1 MQAYNFKSF
10 FLRYKKRYLLGI
22 IWLALVDILQL
33 IIPQILRDFTDN
45 LQAGLVGSGELIRYA
60 GLIVLVAGGTA
71 FFRFLWRLYINGTA
85 RRLERNLRNDLY
97 QHFQRLSANYF
108 QQQKTGDLMAHATND
123 INAIRR
129 ATGPGVVMLAD
140 AILLTIATI
149 SILIFSIDIRLTLI
163 ALIPL
168 PFITLISLKFGQII
182 HKKFKKVQEAFSDLS
197 DKAQENFSGI
207 RVVKAFA
214 REEKEIERFQVSNEN
229 NYERNVDLV
238 KSWGLFRPLVQ
249 FFSGM
254 SFLIVIW
261 LGGRMVIEEAISLGD
276 FVAFISY
283 LGMLTWPMMALGFV
297 INHIQRGRASLER
310 LNNILDEEP
319 DVYNYPD
326 TNYTID
332 ELQGEIE
339 FNNLTFSYPDED
351 ETVLKEISF
360 KIESGQTVAFIGRTG
375 SGKSTIARLILRL
388 FNSERESLYL
398 DGHDIN
404 KVPLETIRENT
415 AFVPQDN
422 FLFSTT
428 IGKNIAFHNPETDIE
443 LIEQAAREAAVY
455 DNINDF
461 PEGFDTILGERGVT
475 LSGGQQ
481 QRVALA
487 RALIKRPDILILD
500 DSLSA
505 VDTRTEETI
514 LNNLEEIMAERTTI
528 LIALRIS
535 TIKNADK
542 IFVLD
547 DGSIIE
553 EGDHES
559 LLDNQGLYYD
569 LYQKQL
575 LEEKLENQ

>member
-1 MQAYNFKSF
+1 MQEHNFKGF
-10 FLRYKKRYLLGI
+10 FLRYKKRYLLGV
-22 IWLALVDILQL
+22 IWLALVDLLKL

-45 LQAGLVGSGELIRYA
+45 LQAGLVGSSELIRYA

-71 FFRFLWRLYINGTA
+71 LFRFLWRLYINGTA

-97 QHFQRLSANYF
+97 EHFQRLSPNYF

-140 AILLTIATI
+140 AILLTIATV
-149 SILIFSIDIRLTLI
+149 SILIFTIDIRLTLI

-182 HKKFKKVQEAFSDLS
+182 HKKFKKVQEAFSNLS

-214 REEKEIERFQVSNEN
+214 REGEEIERFQKSNEN

-261 LGGRMVIEEAISLGD
+261 LGGRMVIEETISLGD

-310 LNNILDEEP
+310 LNSIFDEEP

-326 TNYTID
+326 TNYKID
-332 ELQGEIE
+332 ELKGEIE
-339 FNNLTFSYPDED
+339 FDNLTFNYPDENKPI
-351 ETVLKEISF
+351 LKDISF

-404 KVPLETIRENT
+404 KVPLETIRDNT

-428 IGKNIAFHNPETDIE
+428 IGKNIAFHDPETDIE
-443 LIEQAAREAAVY
+443 LIKQAAREASVY
-455 DNINDF
+455 DNIIDF

-514 LNNLEEIMAERTTI
+514 LNNLEDIMAERTTI
-528 LIALRIS
+528 LIAHRIS

-547 DGSIIE
+547 EGNIIE

-559 LLDNQGLYYD
+559 LLDNEGLYYD

>member
-1 MQAYNFKSF
+1 MQEHNFKGF
-10 FLRYKKRYLLGI
+10 FLRYKKRYLLGV
-22 IWLALVDILQL
+22 IWLALVDLLKL

-45 LQAGLVGSGELIRYA
+45 LQAGLVGSSELIRYA

-71 FFRFLWRLYINGTA
+71 LFRFLWRLYINGTA

-97 QHFQRLSANYF
+97 EHFQRLSPNYF

-140 AILLTIATI
+140 AILLTIATV
-149 SILIFSIDIRLTLI
+149 SILIFTIDIRLTLI

-182 HKKFKKVQEAFSDLS
+182 HKKFKKVQEAFSNLS

-214 REEKEIERFQVSNEN
+214 REGEEIERFQKSNEN

-261 LGGRMVIEEAISLGD
+261 LGGRMVIEETISLGD

-310 LNNILDEEP
+310 LNSIFDEEP

-326 TNYTID
+326 TNYKVD
-332 ELQGEIE
+332 ELKGEIE
-339 FNNLTFSYPDED
+339 FDNLTFNYPDENKPI
-351 ETVLKEISF
+351 LKDISF
-360 KIESGQTVAFIGRTG
+360 KIGSGQTVAFIGRTG

-404 KVPLETIRENT
+404 KVPLETIRDNT

-428 IGKNIAFHNPETDIE
+428 IGKNIAFHDPETDIE
-443 LIEQAAREAAVY
+443 LIKQAAREASVY
-455 DNINDF
+455 DNIIDF

-514 LNNLEEIMAERTTI
+514 LNNLEDIMAERTTI
-528 LIALRIS
+528 LIAHRIS

-547 DGSIIE
+547 EGNIIE

-559 LLDNQGLYYD
+559 LLDNEGLYYD

>member
-1 MQAYNFKSF
+1 MQDYNFKGF

-45 LQAGLVGSGELIRYA
+45 LQAGLVGSSELVRYA

-97 QHFQRLSANYF
+97 QHFQRLSPNYF

-149 SILIFSIDIRLTLI
+149 SILIITIDIRLTLI
-163 ALIPL
+163 ALVPL

-182 HKKFKKVQEAFSDLS
+182 HKKFKKVQEAFSNLS

-261 LGGRMVIEEAISLGD
+261 LGGRMVIEETISLGD

-310 LNNILDEEP
+310 LNSIFDEEP

-326 TNYTID
+326 TDHKID
-332 ELQGEIE
+332 KLKGQIE
-339 FNNLTFSYPDED
+339 FDNLTFSYPDED
-351 ETVLKEISF
+351 DPILKDISF

-404 KVPLETIRENT
+404 KVPLETIRKNS

-428 IGKNIAFHNPETDIE
+428 IGKNIAFHDPDTDLE
-443 LIEQAAREAAVY
+443 LIKQAAREASVY
-455 DNINDF
+455 DNIIDF

-505 VDTRTEETI
+505 VDTKTEETI

-528 LIALRIS
+528 LIAHRIS
-535 TIKNADK
+535 TIKNADR

-547 DGSIIE
+547 DGMIIE
-553 EGDHES
+553 EGDHET
-559 LLDNQGLYYD
+559 LLDNEGLYYE

>member
-1 MQAYNFKSF
+1 MQEYTFKSF

-22 IWLALVDILQL
+22 IWLAFVDILQL

-45 LQAGLVGSGELIRYA
+45 LQAGLVGSSELVRYA

-97 QHFQRLSANYF
+97 EHFQRLSPNYF

-140 AILLTIATI
+140 AILLTVATV
-149 SILIFSIDIRLTLI
+149 SILIFTIDIRLTLI

-182 HKKFKKVQEAFSDLS
+182 HKKFKKVQEAFSNLS

-214 REEKEIERFQVSNEN
+214 REEKEIERFQESNEN

-261 LGGRMVIEEAISLGD
+261 LGGRMVIEETISLGD

-297 INHIQRGRASLER
+297 INHIQRGKASLER
-310 LNNILDEEP
+310 LNSIFDEEP
-319 DVYNYPD
+319 DIYNYPD
-326 TNYTID
+326 TNYKID
-332 ELQGEIE
+332 ELKGEIE
-339 FNNLTFSYPDED
+339 FDNLTFSYPDED
-351 ETVLKEISF
+351 EPVLKDISF

-404 KVPLETIRENT
+404 KVPLETIREST

-428 IGKNIAFHNPETDIE
+428 IGKNIAFHDPETDPE
-443 LIEQAAREAAVY
+443 LIKQAAREASVY
-455 DNINDF
+455 DNIIDF

-514 LNNLEEIMAERTTI
+514 LSNLEDIMAERTTI
-528 LIALRIS
+528 LIAHRIS
-535 TIKNADK
+535 TIKNADR

-547 DGSIIE
+547 DGMIIE
-553 EGDHES
+553 QGDHES
-559 LLDNQGLYYD
+559 LLDNEGLYYD

>member
-1 MQAYNFKSF
+1 
-10 FLRYKKRYLLGI
+10 
-22 IWLALVDILQL
+22 
-33 IIPQILRDFTDN
+33 
-45 LQAGLVGSGELIRYA
+45 
-60 GLIVLVAGGTA
+60 
-71 FFRFLWRLYINGTA
+71 
-85 RRLERNLRNDLY
+85 
-97 QHFQRLSANYF
+97 
-108 QQQKTGDLMAHATND
+108 
-123 INAIRR
+123 
-129 ATGPGVVMLAD
+129 
-140 AILLTIATI
+140 
-149 SILIFSIDIRLTLI
+149 
-163 ALIPL
+163 
-168 PFITLISLKFGQII
+168 
-182 HKKFKKVQEAFSDLS
+182 
-197 DKAQENFSGI
+197 
-207 RVVKAFA
+207 
-214 REEKEIERFQVSNEN
+214 
-229 NYERNVDLV
+229 
-238 KSWGLFRPLVQ
+238 
-249 FFSGM
+249 
-254 SFLIVIW
+254 
-261 LGGRMVIEEAISLGD
+261 MVIEEAISLGD

-297 INHIQRGRASLER
+297 INHIQRGKASLER
-310 LNNILDEEP
+310 LNSIFDEEP
-319 DVYNYPD
+319 DIYNYPD
-326 TNYTID
+326 TNYKID
-332 ELQGEIE
+332 ELKGEIE
-339 FNNLTFSYPDED
+339 FDKLTFSYPDED
-351 ETVLKEISF
+351 EPILKDISF

-388 FNSERESLYL
+388 FNSDRESLYL

-443 LIEQAAREAAVY
+443 LIKQAAREASVY
-455 DNINDF
+455 DNIIDF

-514 LNNLEEIMAERTTI
+514 LNNLEDIMAERTTI
-528 LIALRIS
+528 LIAHRIS

-547 DGSIIE
+547 DGTIIE

-559 LLDNQGLYYD
+559 LLDNEGLYYD

>member
-1 MQAYNFKSF
+1 MHEYSFKGF

-22 IWLALVDILQL
+22 VWLALVDILQL

-45 LQAGLVGSGELIRYA
+45 IQAGLVGSPELIRYA

-97 QHFQRLSANYF
+97 QHFQRLSPNYF

-149 SILIFSIDIRLTLI
+149 SILIFTINIRLTLI

-182 HKKFKKVQEAFSDLS
+182 HKKFKKVQEAFSNLS

-229 NYERNVDLV
+229 NYKRNVDLV

-326 TNYTID
+326 TNYKIN
-332 ELQGEIE
+332 ELKGEIK

-351 ETVLKEISF
+351 ETVLKEVSF

-404 KVPLETIRENT
+404 KIPLETIRENT

-428 IGKNIAFHNPETDIE
+428 IGKNIAFHDPETDLE
-443 LIEQAAREAAVY
+443 LIKQAAREAAVY

-528 LIALRIS
+528 LIAHRIS

-559 LLDNQGLYYD
+559 LLDNEGLYYD

>member
-1 MQAYNFKSF
+1 MQDYSFKGF

-45 LQAGLVGSGELIRYA
+45 LQAGLVGGPELIRYA

-71 FFRFLWRLYINGTA
+71 LFRFLWRLYINGTA

-97 QHFQRLSANYF
+97 EHFQRLSPNYF

-149 SILIFSIDIRLTLI
+149 SILIFTIDIRLTLI

-182 HKKFKKVQEAFSDLS
+182 HKKFKKVQEAFSNLS

-229 NYERNVDLV
+229 NYKRNVDLV

-261 LGGRMVIEEAISLGD
+261 LGGRMVIEEVISLGD

-297 INHIQRGRASLER
+297 INHIQRGRASLDR
-310 LNNILDEEP
+310 LNSILDEEP
-319 DVYNYPD
+319 DIYNYPD
-326 TNYTID
+326 TNYKID
-332 ELQGEIE
+332 QLKGKID
-339 FNNLTFSYPDED
+339 FNNLTFSYPDE
-351 ETVLKEISF
+351 EEPVLKDISF

-388 FNSERESLYL
+388 FNSERESLFL

-404 KVPLETIRENT
+404 KIPLETIRENT

-428 IGKNIAFHNPETDIE
+428 IGKNIAFHDPETDLE
-443 LIEQAAREAAVY
+443 LIKEAAREAAVY
-455 DNINDF
+455 DNINEF

-514 LNNLEEIMAERTTI
+514 LSNLEDIMAERTTI
-528 LIALRIS
+528 LIAHRIS

-547 DGSIIE
+547 EGRIIE

-559 LLDNQGLYYD
+559 LLDNHGLYYD

-575 LEEKLENQ
+575 LEEKLENK

>member
-1 MQAYNFKSF
+1 MQEYTFKSF

-22 IWLALVDILQL
+22 IWLAFVDILQL

-45 LQAGLVGSGELIRYA
+45 LQAGLVGSSELVRYA

-97 QHFQRLSANYF
+97 EHFQRLSPNYF

-140 AILLTIATI
+140 AVLLTIVTV
-149 SILIFSIDIRLTLI
+149 SILIFTIDTRLTLI

-182 HKKFKKVQEAFSDLS
+182 HKKFKKVQEAFSNLS

-261 LGGRMVIEEAISLGD
+261 LGGRMVIEETISLGD

-297 INHIQRGRASLER
+297 INHIQRGRASLDR
-310 LNNILDEEP
+310 LNSILDEEP
-319 DVYNYPD
+319 DIYNYPD
-326 TNYTID
+326 TNYKID
-332 ELQGEIE
+332 ELKGEIE
-339 FNNLTFSYPDED
+339 FDNLTFSYPDED
-351 ETVLKEISF
+351 ETVLKDISF

-388 FNSERESLYL
+388 FNSDRESLYL

-443 LIEQAAREAAVY
+443 LIKQAAREASVY
-455 DNINDF
+455 ENIIDF

-514 LNNLEEIMAERTTI
+514 LNNLEAIMAERTTI
-528 LIALRIS
+528 LIAHRIS

>member
-1 MQAYNFKSF
+1 MQEHNFKGF
-10 FLRYKKRYLLGI
+10 FLRYKKRYLLGV
-22 IWLALVDILQL
+22 IWLALVDLLKL

-45 LQAGLVGSGELIRYA
+45 LQAGLVGSSELIRYA

-71 FFRFLWRLYINGTA
+71 LFRFLWRLYINGTA

-97 QHFQRLSANYF
+97 EHFQRLSPNYF

-140 AILLTIATI
+140 AILLTIATV
-149 SILIFSIDIRLTLI
+149 SILIFTIDIRLTLI

-182 HKKFKKVQEAFSDLS
+182 HKKFKKVQEAFSNLS

-214 REEKEIERFQVSNEN
+214 REGEEIERFQKSNEN

-261 LGGRMVIEEAISLGD
+261 LGGRMVIEETISLGD

-310 LNNILDEEP
+310 LNSIFDEEP

-326 TNYTID
+326 TNYKID
-332 ELQGEIE
+332 ELKGEIE
-339 FNNLTFSYPDED
+339 FDNLTFNYPDENKPI
-351 ETVLKEISF
+351 LKDISF
-360 KIESGQTVAFIGRTG
+360 KIGSGQTVAFIGRTG

-404 KVPLETIRENT
+404 KVPLETIRDNT

-428 IGKNIAFHNPETDIE
+428 IGKNIAFHDPETDIE
-443 LIEQAAREAAVY
+443 LIKQAAREASVY
-455 DNINDF
+455 DNIIDF

-514 LNNLEEIMAERTTI
+514 LNNLEDIMAERTTI
-528 LIALRIS
+528 LIAHRIS

-547 DGSIIE
+547 EGNIIE

-559 LLDNQGLYYD
+559 LLDNEGLYYD